1 MTSKHAA
8 VAAISLALLACGKND
23 KKDQVAPKG
32 ADNGTAA
39 AGGGKKP
46 PVTAPPRGPERAV
59 YSLADNR
66 LAGHLL
72 RGGGLVLP
80 GGSAGFAKYTRFGNL
95 EKIKTKTWELR
106 QSQGDTKVAK
116 LTGKSGRV
124 DVPVTADQL
133 QGTPV
138 VRARV
143 FAPAAMAFS
152 VRVNG
157 NKDVNAQLTEGWQT
171 VELTPPAGQLREG
184 ENELLFFARN
194 DGVNVEWIQ
203 VGGSAPKDG
212 ATRFFDTATKELL
225 LPDGGGAAWYVM
237 VPERGKVTGDLA
249 DGACEVT
256 VRATADDGAGAD
268 GKLVG
273 IGSAV
278 DLSSVAGKAVR
289 LELIAGGCP
298 EARLARAAIVVPG
311 EEPKITRGEP
321 PKYVVL
327 FVMDSLRADRVR
339 PFNPAARPEVPVFD
353 KLAEVSAVFQQH
365 YVQGNESR
373 VSHASLWTSLYPIKH
388 SMIGSSE
395 KLDLKWKTIDE
406 VAKDAG
412 KYVAGATT
420 NGYVEPKRW
429 GFGTAW
435 DAYSNH
441 IHESLGLRA
450 DDVLEKGLK
459 FVGGKQEPWFLY
471 LGTVDTHVSWR
482 AKTPW
487 IDRYDPG
494 YTGRFADVFS
504 GGDAGK
510 VASGAVT
517 LTDREIK
524 HVRAIYD
531 SNVSYQ
537 DEVLGKLIAKLEEA
551 GLWDKTMLIITAD
564 HGDEQWEDG
573 RVGHGASS
581 RDMLVHVPLLVY
593 YPPMVKPGKY
603 TEGTELIDVVPT
615 MADALG
621 VQMDAEW
628 QGQSLLPL
636 TWGVGAGYPR
646 MSMTSMYEDSHGA
659 RIGPWKVRINGGS
672 NLRVYDLRRDP
683 DEMKNL
689 AGDAGATIGGRLVL
703 DNPAC
708 FRSARAQRTFGHAR
722 NVERARR
729 ESEGAAG
736 FLDDAHEVEQHVL
749 PDRLKFSEILRH
761 EPGHHLNV
769 ERRRPELREAH
780 DHGVR
785 PDLGVIAQH
794 ALETRKHLSYRLRR
808 RVVNEP
814 DRACEADAIAGGVG
828 FDTLLGQP
836 AVRNADQGAIERA
849 HACRSEPD
857 RFHRPHEILDLD
869 EVSLAKG
876 LIDSERE
883 GSEHVLDR
891 LLRGECEG
899 QAPHTE
905 AGNQACHRIPELR
918 QHGHGGHRQHAG
930 LEHTRAQWQERAG
943 RWISVCPGR
952 VTEHTLSHVD
962 TAKQHPEEREE
973 HARGQQLVERPL
985 DGVVQ
990 HEQAHEQGEDA
1001 DHPRQHQRCP
1011 RAFEPVVV
1019 PGDRRSLHD
1028 PAEDGA
1034 RDPTEQKAPEP
1045 RHHHRQNQREPLPQ
1059 ENPPRP
1065 GREEHLGQ
1073 VLAQKPL
1080 GLGQLVH
1087 ASPLE
1092 RTVGWHST
1100 VLRVARLMLQDPD
1113 RRAPSSGP
1121 SAPALSREHP

>member
-8 VAAISLALLACGKND
+8 VAAISLALLSCGKND
-23 KKDQVAPKG
+23 KKDQAAPKG

-39 AGGGKKP
+39 SGATGGGAKKE
-46 PVTAPPRGPERAV
+46 PVTAPSRGPERAV

-95 EKIKTKTWELR
+95 EKVKTKTWELR
-106 QSQGDTKVAK
+106 QSQGDIKVAK

-124 DVPVTADQL
+124 DVPITADQL

-138 VRARV
+138 VRVRA

-152 VRVNG
+152 VRVNS
-157 NKDVNAQLTEGWQT
+157 NKDVTAQLTEGWQT
-171 VELTPPAGQLREG
+171 VELTPPAGQLKEG
-184 ENELLFFARN
+184 ENELLFFAGK

-212 ATRFFDTATKELL
+212 ATRFFDTASKELL
-225 LPDGGGAAWYVM
+225 LPDGGGLAWYVM
-237 VPERGKVTGDLA
+237 VPERGRVTGDLA
-249 DGACEVT
+249 DGACEVS

-289 LELIAGGCP
+289 LELTAAGCP
-298 EARLARAAIVVPG
+298 EARLAKAAIVVPG
-311 EEPKITRGEP
+311 EEPKITRGEA

-339 PFNPAARPEVPVFD
+339 PFNPDARPEVPVWD
-353 KLAEVSAVFQQH
+353 KLAETSAVFLQH

-420 NGYVEPKRW
+420 NGYVDPKRW

-441 IHESLGLRA
+441 IHDALGLRA
-450 DDVLEKGLK
+450 DDILEKGLK

-482 AKTPW
+482 AKQPW
-487 IDRYDPG
+487 LDKYDPG

-510 VASGAVT
+510 VASGAIT
-517 LTDREIK
+517 LTEREIK

-551 GLWDKTMLIITAD
+551 GIWDKTMLIITAD

-581 RDMLVHVPLLVY
+581 RDMLVHVPLLVH
-593 YPPMVKPGKY
+593 YPAMVKPGKY

-615 MADALG
+615 VADALG

-636 TWGVGAGYPR
+636 TWGVGGGYPR

-659 RIGPWKVRINGGS
+659 RIGPWKVRVNGGS
-672 NLRVYDLRRDP
+672 NLRIYDLRRDP

-689 AGDAGATIGGRLVL
+689 AGDPGSTIGGRLVL
-703 DNPAC
+703 DP
-708 FRSARAQRTFGHAR
+708 
-722 NVERARR
+722 
-729 ESEGAAG
+729 
-736 FLDDAHEVEQHVL
+736 LW
-749 PDRLKFSEILRH
+749 ILRTWNK
-761 EPGHHLNV
+761 EWKKSQWGNAANV
-769 ERRRPELREAH
+769 TARFAQ
-780 DHGVR
+780 
-785 PDLGVIAQH
+785 DLG
-794 ALETRKHLSYRLRR
+794 E
-808 RVVNEP
+808 
-814 DRACEADAIAGGVG
+814 
-828 FDTLLGQP
+828 
-836 AVRNADQGAIERA
+836 
-849 HACRSEPD
+849 
-857 RFHRPHEILDLD
+857 
-869 EVSLAKG
+869 
-876 LIDSERE
+876 
-883 GSEHVLDR
+883 
-891 LLRGECEG
+891 
-899 QAPHTE
+899 
-905 AGNQACHRIPELR
+905 
-918 QHGHGGHRQHAG
+918 
-930 LEHTRAQWQERAG
+930 
-943 RWISVCPGR
+943 
-952 VTEHTLSHVD
+952 
-962 TAKQHPEEREE
+962 
-973 HARGQQLVERPL
+973 
-985 DGVVQ
+985 
-990 HEQAHEQGEDA
+990 
-1001 DHPRQHQRCP
+1001 
-1011 RAFEPVVV
+1011 
-1019 PGDRRSLHD
+1019 
-1028 PAEDGA
+1028 
-1034 RDPTEQKAPEP
+1034 
-1045 RHHHRQNQREPLPQ
+1045 
-1059 ENPPRP
+1059 
-1065 GREEHLGQ
+1065 
-1073 VLAQKPL
+1073 
-1080 GLGQLVH
+1080 
-1087 ASPLE
+1087 
-1092 RTVGWHST
+1092 
-1100 VLRVARLMLQDPD
+1100 
-1113 RRAPSSGP
+1113 
-1121 SAPALSREHP
+1121 